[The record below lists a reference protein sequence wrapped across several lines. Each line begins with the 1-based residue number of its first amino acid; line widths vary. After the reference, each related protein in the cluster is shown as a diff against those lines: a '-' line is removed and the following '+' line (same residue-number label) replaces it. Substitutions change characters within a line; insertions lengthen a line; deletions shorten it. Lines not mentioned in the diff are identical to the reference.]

1 MATLP
6 SPPDGLPPEDFFR
19 GHLKL
24 IEQVIAQACQRY
36 RLRREDA
43 EDFSS
48 WVKIKLI
55 ENDYRKI
62 REYKGASKPRTF
74 LTAVIFNLLRDYIN
88 HLWGKWRSSEEA
100 KRLGDVAV
108 KLEELVVRDGY
119 SFEMAVQL
127 LRQNFNV
134 EASREDL
141 EVLAARLPPRMPRI
155 IEGEEVLQGVPAH
168 ELNPEEILV
177 EEEKREE
184 SRRLNAKLFR
194 ALKTLPPEDR
204 LLALL
209 RIKHS
214 VADIARSR
222 GIDQKP
228 LYRKLDKIYKVL
240 REALEREGV
249 RQSDINN
256 YLDPDD
262 DDPLD
267 PKER

>member
-1 MATLP
+1 MASRPT
-6 SPPDGLPPEDFFR
+6 PPDGLPPEDFFR

-24 IEQVIAQACQRY
+24 IEQVIAHACQRF

-48 WVKIKLI
+48 WVMIKLI

-100 KRLGDVAV
+100 KRLGQVAV
-108 KLEELVVRDGY
+108 QMEELIVRDGY

-134 EASREDL
+134 EASRGDL
-141 EVLAARLPPRMPRI
+141 EALAARLPPRMQRRM
-155 IEGEEVLQGVPAH
+155 EGEEVLQSVPAQD
-168 ELNPEEILV
+168 LNPEEILLAK
-177 EEEKREE
+177 ERGE
-184 SRRLNAKLFR
+184 SRRRFRAKLFR
-194 ALKTLPPEDR
+194 ALKILPPEDGLLVR
-204 LLALL
+204 L
-209 RIKHS
+209 RTQFS

-222 GIDQKP
+222 GIEQKP
-228 LYRKLDKIYKVL
+228 LYRRLDKIYKAL

-249 RQSDINN
+249 RRSEIDDFLRSDDS
-256 YLDPDD
+256 LDPD
-262 DDPLD
+262 
-267 PKER
+267 EE

>member
-1 MATLP
+1 MATP
-6 SPPDGLPPEDFFR
+6 SSPPDGLPPEDFFR

-24 IEQVIAQACQRY
+24 IEQIIAHACQRY

-48 WVKIKLI
+48 WVNVKLI

-108 KLEELVVRDGY
+108 KLEELIVRDGY
-119 SFEMAVQL
+119 SFDMAVQL

-134 EASREDL
+134 EASRRDL
-141 EVLAARLPPRMPRI
+141 EVLAARLPPRMPRRM
-155 IEGEEVLQGVPAH
+155 EGEEVLQGVPAQ
-168 ELNPEEILV
+168 ELNPEEILLAKERV
-177 EEEKREE
+177 EKR
-184 SRRLNAKLFR
+184 RRIRSKLFL
-194 ALKTLPPEDR
+194 ALKAIQADDR
-204 LLALL
+204 VLALL
-209 RIKHS
+209 RTRFS

-222 GIDQKP
+222 KTDQKP
-228 LYRKLDKIYKVL
+228 LYRRLDKIYKAL

-249 RQSDINN
+249 RRSDINDI
-256 YLDPDD
+256 LKA

-267 PKER
+267 PEEE